1 MSVVHP
7 QSPRLYSSVVATP
20 PASPRKE
27 EPIIKD
33 SDSEDE
39 MPALEHKP
47 AGSGVPT
54 DVSEEQFSQR
64 RYSKSEKL
72 ARKAVSKLGMI
83 PITDVSRITM
93 KSKNMMIHINSPD
106 VYKSQDSDSYVA
118 FGEAKFDDLSTLAQ
132 MRAAEQFM
140 AAKPFDTTQQSVPEE
155 EEDEVEEDESGVK
168 DDDITLVMQQVS
180 H

>member
-33 SDSEDE
+33 SDSDDE

-54 DVSEEQFSQR
+54 DVSEEQLNQR

-83 PITDVSRITM
+83 RITDVARITM

-106 VYKSQDSDSYVA
+106 VYKSHDSDSYVA

-168 DDDITLVMQQVS
+168 DDEITLVMQQVS